1 MLIHK
6 FSNHVRI
13 ALTAHLLAL
22 SVLLTPI
29 YSHAQQRPAEDV
41 DRKVEVMLSRLTL
54 AEKIEMIHGV
64 ADMILT
70 PSVPRIGLPALKTSD
85 GPMGVRSWGPSTAY
99 AAGIGLAASWDTE
112 LAQRVGSSLGRDA
125 RARGVNFLLGPG
137 VNIYR
142 APMNGRNFEYFG
154 EDPYLAGQIAAHY
167 ILGVQSQNVVATVKH
182 YDANNSEYD
191 RNNIN
196 SVIDERTLRE
206 IYLPV
211 FETAVKEGHVGA
223 VMDSYN
229 LINGEHATQ
238 NKYLNHDV
246 LKKDWGFQG
255 ILMSDWGATYD
266 GIAAANAGLDVEM
279 PSGQFMN
286 AKTLLPAIQEGK
298 VSVATIDDKVRRI
311 LRIAVEF
318 GFINYEQQDPS
329 IPLYNRQSESVAL
342 ESSLESIVLLKNQG
356 PLLPLDLSRVH
367 TIAVI
372 GPNVYPAQPTAGGSA
387 NVTAIA
393 PVSFLT
399 GLSKAVGTNT
409 KVLWS
414 PGLKDFS
421 NNFKGR
427 GFSIDPEGRHP
438 GLRQEEF
445 DNGNYSGQPDRAKVV
460 SDVDLS
466 GPDDVH
472 PSGKTLAVRWTG
484 FYTPPTSGPQ
494 LFITKTVRGDGD
506 TYELYVDERL
516 LLRETGSEGEPQSA
530 EVDLPAGKAV
540 PIRFDYTSRVNVIR
554 VGMVAL
560 PAEEALTPEVTKI
573 AALADIAVVA
583 VGFDASTETE
593 GHDRAFHLPPAQEV
607 LIKAIVSANPRT
619 VVVLT
624 AGGSVSSTGW
634 LERVPVLLQTWY
646 AGSQGG
652 SALAQVLLGNANPG
666 GKLPMSW
673 WRREEDDPTFNSYY
687 LTPGSEDLKY
697 TEGVFVGYRAY
708 GVGGRKPEFPFG
720 FGLSYTTFS
729 FSHLDVLPASANP
742 DEPITVSFEVANTGH
757 RAGADVA
764 QVYVSDPSAK
774 VARPERE
781 LKGFERVVLKPGEKR
796 QVTIRLDRRALSYWD
811 VISHGWKVDPGKFV
825 VRVGDSAENTPLN
838 REITVE

>member
-1 MLIHK
+1 MLG
-6 FSNHVRI
+6 
-13 ALTAHLLAL
+13 
-22 SVLLTPI
+22 
-29 YSHAQQRPAEDV
+29 
-41 DRKVEVMLSRLTL
+41 RLTL

-70 PSVPRIGLPALKTSD
+70 PSVPKIGLPALKTSD
-85 GPMGVRSWGPSTAY
+85 GPMGVRSWGPTTAY
-99 AAGIGLAASWDTE
+99 AAGIGLAASWDTT
-112 LAQRVGSSLGRDA
+112 LAQRIGLSLGRDA

-196 SVIDERTLRE
+196 SIIDERTMRE

-211 FETAVKEGHVGA
+211 FESAVTEGHVGA

-229 LINGEHATQ
+229 LINGEHASQ
-238 NKYLNHDV
+238 NQYLNNEV

-266 GIAAANAGLDVEM
+266 GVAAANAGLDVEM

-286 AKTLLPAIQEGK
+286 TRTLLPAIQEGK
-298 VSVATIDDKVRRI
+298 ISVATIDDKVRRI

-318 GFINYEQQDPS
+318 GFIDHEQQDSS
-329 IPLYNRQSESVAL
+329 IPLYNPQSESVAL
-342 ESSLESIVLLKNQG
+342 ESSLEGMVLLKNQG
-356 PLLPLDLSRVH
+356 SLLPLDLHRVH

-372 GPNVYPAQPTAGGSA
+372 GPNAYPAQPTAGGSA

-399 GLSKAVGTNT
+399 GLSKAVDSNT

-414 PGLKDFS
+414 PGLRDLTS
-421 NNFKGR
+421 SFKGR
-427 GFSIDPEGRHP
+427 GFSVDPEGHQA

-445 DNGNYSGQPDRAKVV
+445 DNGSYHGQPERMKVV
-460 SDVDLS
+460 SDIDFT

-472 PSGKTLAVRWTG
+472 SSGKTLAVRWRG

-494 LFITKTVRGDGD
+494 LFLTKTIRGDGD
-506 TYELYVDERL
+506 TYQLYVNGKL
-516 LLRETGSEGEPQSA
+516 VLKETGSEGEPQSA
-530 EVDLPAGKAV
+530 EIDLPAGKAV
-540 PIRFDYTSRVNVIR
+540 PIRFEYMSRVNVIR
-554 VGMVAL
+554 VGMAAL
-560 PAEEALTPEVTKI
+560 PAEEALTPEARKI
-573 AALADIAVVA
+573 AALADVVVVA
-583 VGFDASTETE
+583 VGFEASTETE
-593 GHDRAFHLPPAQEV
+593 GHDRTFHLPPGQEF
-607 LIKAIVSANPRT
+607 LIKAVASANPRT

-624 AGGSVSSTGW
+624 AGGSIATSGW
-634 LERVPVLLQTWY
+634 LERVPVLLHTWY

-652 SALAQVLLGNANPG
+652 TALAQVLLGGANPG

-673 WRREEDDPTFNSYY
+673 WSPEDDDPTFNSYY
-687 LTPGSEDLKY
+687 LNSGSEDLKY

-708 GVGGRKPEFPFG
+708 GINGRKPEFPFG

-729 FSHLDVLPASANP
+729 FSNLKVLPISARA

-757 RAGADVA
+757 RAGAEVA
-764 QVYVSDPSAK
+764 QVYVSEPSTT
-774 VARPERE
+774 VSRPERE
-781 LKGFERVVLKPGEKR
+781 LKGFERVVLEPGQR
-796 QVTIRLDRRALSYWD
+796 RMVTIRLDRRSLSYWD
-811 VISHGWKVDPGKFV
+811 VVSHGWKVDPGKFV

-838 REITVE
+838 QEFKVD